1 MIELCICLQEK
12 LYNEADYPEDAPTL
26 EQSPKDLGISR
37 ADLWAFAGVL
47 ALDESSRRSRAY
59 CDSFNVN
66 LTCGDFSPCFV
77 SFPEKFDTLFKTGRI
92 DCISDST
99 DDKKQYL
106 APLSE
111 DSPHAVA
118 NGVQT
123 ADYFLKNFGLN
134 GRESVALMGAH
145 TIGKYSTF
153 HTHIDYAWV
162 RLRGSMR
169 NKVLNNEYYKTLVAD
184 PGHVKDGYCVG
195 KLDGSPATKQWH
207 VFANLFEATWPQP
220 IDGSDWQQRPRRF
233 LWHHE
238 VTRGPNCHALDEDG
252 TFKGMQTPW
261 IDSGKQKDS
270 FIQLVDDL
278 KSYAQGK
285 GYDSMYDYCC
295 DLQRNGQNDDQCNQP
310 VQNRIRHLASDVG
323 FYFKF
328 DFDKDGLPIGCD
340 GIERYVEKLNY

>member
-1 MIELCICLQEK
+1 M
-12 LYNEADYPEDAPTL
+12 YNEGDYPEDAPVL
-26 EQSPKDLGISR
+26 AQSPKELGISR
-37 ADLWAFAGVL
+37 ADLWAFAGLL
-47 ALDESSRRSRAY
+47 ALDEASRRSRAY
-59 CDSFNVN
+59 CDTFNIN
-66 LTCGDFSPCFV
+66 ITCGDFSPCFLP
-77 SFPEKFDTLFKTGRI
+77 FPEKFDTLFKTGRI
-92 DCISDST
+92 DCVSDSG

-123 ADYFLKNFGLN
+123 ADYFLKNFGFTA
-134 GRESVALMGAH
+134 RESLALMGAH

-169 NKVLNNEYYKTLVAD
+169 TKVLNNEYYKTLTAE

-195 KLDGSPATKQWH
+195 MLDGSPATKQWH
-207 VFANLFEATWPQP
+207 VFANLFEATWPQD
-220 IDGSDWQQRPRRF
+220 IAGSDWQQRPRRF

-252 TFKGMQTPW
+252 EFKGMQTPW
-261 IDSGKQKDS
+261 VDTEKKKDD
-270 FIQLVDDL
+270 FIELVNDL
-278 KSYAQGK
+278 QAYAEGK
-285 GYDSMYDYCC
+285 GYDSMYNYCC
-295 DLQRNGQNDDQCNQP
+295 DLQRNGQNDEQCNQA

-328 DFDKDGLPIGCD
+328 DFDNAGLPIGCD
-340 GIERYVEKLNY
+340 GIDRFV